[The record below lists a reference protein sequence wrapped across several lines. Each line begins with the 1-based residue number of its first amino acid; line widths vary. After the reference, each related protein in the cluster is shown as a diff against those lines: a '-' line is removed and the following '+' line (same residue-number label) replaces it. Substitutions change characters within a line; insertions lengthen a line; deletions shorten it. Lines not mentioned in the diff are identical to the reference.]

1 MTSLRH
7 PIAIRVAALGLLGLF
22 TSAGTSRAQI
32 AVSANDN
39 KAVLVD
45 GVNTVVRNPAPDTV
59 TIIDL
64 GAPTPRIV
72 ADLRAPNS
80 VIGPPQTVA
89 IAPDGSIALV
99 ASSTKLDPTDPSR
112 TVPDD
117 VVTVID
123 LRAAP
128 PRIAGAVHA
137 GRGASGLSFSPAGT
151 LALVANRIDGTVS
164 VFTVSGTT
172 LTRTATVDLGAP
184 DSGPSHVAFAR
195 DGRTALVTRN
205 NDSLISLL
213 SITGTTVT
221 YSKQDIAAGLKPYG
235 LDISPTA
242 DLAVVGHVGAGATG
256 GVDTLG
262 LIDLAASPIRTID
275 QVAAGPTVEGV
286 AISPDG
292 RFVAATVMNGSNLA
306 GNSPLFHDAGLL
318 RVFGLQD
325 RALAPVAQAPTGHW
339 CQGAGWS
346 GDGRTIVVQCMA
358 DREIRVFHFDGR
370 VLTAAPSLPVSG
382 GPAGLRVARP

>member
-22 TSAGTSRAQI
+22 ASAGTSRAQI

-137 GRGASGLSFSPAGT
+137 GRGASGLSFSPTGT

-213 SITGTTVT
+213 SITDTSVT
-221 YSKQDIAAGLKPYG
+221 
-235 LDISPTA
+235 
-242 DLAVVGHVGAGATG
+242 
-256 GVDTLG
+256 
-262 LIDLAASPIRTID
+262 
-275 QVAAGPTVEGV
+275 
-286 AISPDG
+286 
-292 RFVAATVMNGSNLA
+292 
-306 GNSPLFHDAGLL
+306 
-318 RVFGLQD
+318 
-325 RALAPVAQAPTGHW
+325 
-339 CQGAGWS
+339 
-346 GDGRTIVVQCMA
+346 
-358 DREIRVFHFDGR
+358 
-370 VLTAAPSLPVSG
+370 
-382 GPAGLRVARP
+382 